1 MRGKS
6 HLTGRRSRVDRI
18 AVAGLVAALA
28 ITAGAAS
35 PAPAA
40 SERSHATAHP
50 SRVDLLVSR
59 MTLDEKLQMLSG
71 GPESAATNEY
81 EAGYLPGIPRLGI
94 PSLRFT
100 DGPPGVATRRLS
112 TGMTQTMGVA
122 ATFSREDAWL
132 NGRVI
137 GRDARAL
144 GQDVML
150 EPFINL
156 DRDPA
161 AGRTWNTFGEDPVLS
176 GALGAETIAGI
187 QSQGVM
193 AQAKHYIGFDGPN
206 GNVVVDQQ
214 TLHEVYL
221 KPFQDAVDAGV
232 SSVMCAYNRINGD
245 GSCDSPTMLDTV
257 LKGQLG
263 FKGFVTS
270 DWGATHA
277 TDDISSGLDL
287 EMPGANTYGGVIPAY
302 MTPAQLKA
310 AIAAGTVQDTRID
323 DAVRRILGQYERF
336 GFLDGAPKHTVTD
349 EAIEPNARVVLR
361 TGEDA
366 ATLLKNDDR
375 ALPLNAPDL
384 ASLAMIG
391 PGAGQTMAT
400 GGGGEKATG
409 RAERWIGTVDALKR
423 TTSGRAHHLRRR
435 RRHERHPDPRERP
448 VTRWRAGPRR
458 DDGRKPRHAGRRPDR
473 VQPRARHGASGRLGA
488 FVDRDPHRA
497 RERHLLDQLRRARH
511 HRLGRHRRHDG
522 HPLRRLRRFRGTT
535 PGHRQGR

>member
-28 ITAGAAS
+28 VAAGAAS

-50 SRVDLLVSR
+50 SRVDRLLSR

-71 GPESAATNEY
+71 GPEDAATNEY

-161 AGRTWNTFGEDPVLS
+161 AARTWNTFGEDPVLS

-232 SSVMCAYNRINGD
+232 SSVMCAYNRINDRINGD

-263 FKGFVTS
+263 FKE
-270 DWGATHA
+270 
-277 TDDISSGLDL
+277 SGGRGHRSPRL
-287 EMPGANTYGGVIPAY
+287 PQIPA
-302 MTPAQLKA
+302 
-310 AIAAGTVQDTRID
+310 
-323 DAVRRILGQYERF
+323 
-336 GFLDGAPKHTVTD
+336 
-349 EAIEPNARVVLR
+349 
-361 TGEDA
+361 
-366 ATLLKNDDR
+366 
-375 ALPLNAPDL
+375 
-384 ASLAMIG
+384 
-391 PGAGQTMAT
+391 
-400 GGGGEKATG
+400 
-409 RAERWIGTVDALKR
+409 
-423 TTSGRAHHLRRR
+423 
-435 RRHERHPDPRERP
+435 
-448 VTRWRAGPRR
+448 
-458 DDGRKPRHAGRRPDR
+458 
-473 VQPRARHGASGRLGA
+473 
-488 FVDRDPHRA
+488 
-497 RERHLLDQLRRARH
+497 
-511 HRLGRHRRHDG
+511 
-522 HPLRRLRRFRGTT
+522 
-535 PGHRQGR
+535 